1 VTHRLAVLLLTLALA
16 ALACNTVAPP
26 RPDLEW
32 DPASDALIIEAY
44 FAGGLVPQN
53 MALNALPAARVY
65 GDGRIV
71 WVEVTRG
78 LRTVYEG
85 TLTREQMTALLTRI
99 SDAGFFGWK
108 SLYGP
113 VNEVMDAGTTVLA
126 VNLTSG
132 RTQVAEY
139 FEGAPPKFHEL
150 VGWLSGGAGATGV
163 TYSPPRGYLTALPV
177 GDNSQPPAYRWS
189 EADAGFALA
198 EAVEGRYIEGPALA
212 QAWDIVNTD
221 QFARVESGGEQ
232 YYLVVQVPGLSLV
245 EPPP

>member
-1 VTHRLAVLLLTLALA
+1 MLV

-26 RPDLEW
+26 RPALEW
-32 DPASDALIIEAY
+32 DPAPDALIIEAY
-44 FAGGLVPQN
+44 FAGGLRLQN
-53 MALNALPAARVY
+53 LALNALPAARVY
-65 GDGRIV
+65 GDGRII

-78 LRTVYEG
+78 PRTVYAG
-85 TLTREQMTALLTRI
+85 ALTREQMTALLTRI
-99 SDAGFFGWK
+99 ADAGFFGWD
-108 SLYGP
+108 SQYGP
-113 VNEVMDAGTTVLA
+113 VNEVLDAGTTVLA
-126 VNLTSG
+126 VTLTSG

-150 VGWLSGGAGATGV
+150 VGWLSGGADATGV
-163 TYSPPRGYLTALPV
+163 EYLPPRGYLTALSAD
-177 GDNSQPPAYRWS
+177 DNSQPPAYRWP
-189 EADAGFALA
+189 EAEASFTLA
-198 EAVEGRYIEGPALA
+198 EATGGRYIDGPALA